1 MFSGSLVA
9 IITPM
14 KSDGSLDFA
23 AWDRLLDLHAAGGT
37 SGIVVG
43 GTTGESPT
51 VTEPEQFEL
60 LKRARARLGTRVQLI
75 AGLGGSSTAHAI
87 ERVRRLAEAPVDG
100 LLIVT
105 PAYNKPTQEGL
116 YQHFAALAR
125 AATAPIILY
134 NVPGRTCVDMQ
145 PDTVARLAKLP
156 GIAGIKEALGSV
168 ERIRELCALVPRD
181 FPVLSG
187 DDATARESVLVGGRG
202 VISVTANLFPRA
214 MADMI
219 AAALR
224 GDAVL
229 AAQLDAPLA
238 ALHQALFVEA
248 NPIPVKWAAAQLG
261 LIEEGI
267 RLPLTWLS
275 EPQRARVAAAL
286 QEARKG
292 AVGASQAAAQGQAVR
307 GGSVLPA
314 AGAA

>member
-23 AWDRLLDLHAAGGT
+23 AWDRLLELHAESGT
-37 SGIVVG
+37 GGIVVG

-60 LKRARARLGTRVQLI
+60 LRRARARLAGRVPLI
-75 AGLGGSSTAHAI
+75 AGLGGSSTAHTV
-87 ERVRRLAEAPVDG
+87 ERVRRLGEAPVDG

-116 YQHFAALAR
+116 YQHYSALAR
-125 AATAPIILY
+125 AASAPIILY
-134 NVPGRTCVDMQ
+134 NVPARTCVDLQ
-145 PDTVARLAKLP
+145 PETVARLAKLP
-156 GIAGIKEALGSV
+156 GIVAVKEALGTV
-168 ERIRELCALVPRD
+168 ERIRELCATLPRD
-181 FPVLSG
+181 FAVLSG
-187 DDATARESVLVGGRG
+187 DDATARESVLVGARG

-219 AAALR
+219 GAALR
-224 GDAVL
+224 GDAAL
-229 AAQLDAPLA
+229 AARLDAPLTP
-238 ALHQALFVEA
+238 LHQALFVEA
-248 NPIPVKWAAAQLG
+248 NPIPVKWAATELG
-261 LIEEGI
+261 LIAEGI

-275 EPQRARVAAAL
+275 EAHRGRVGAAL
-286 QEARKG
+286 REAQHGG
-292 AVGASQAAAQGQAVR
+292 AR
-307 GGSVLPA
+307 LPA

>member
-23 AWDRLLDLHAAGGT
+23 AWDRLLELHAESGT
-37 SGIVVG
+37 GGIVVG

-60 LKRARARLGTRVQLI
+60 LKRARARLAGRVPLI
-75 AGLGGSSTAHAI
+75 AGLGGSSTVHTV
-87 ERVRRLAEAPVDG
+87 ERVRRLGEASVDG

-116 YQHFAALAR
+116 YQHYSALAR
-125 AATAPIILY
+125 AAAAPIILY
-134 NVPGRTCVDMQ
+134 NVPARTCVDLL
-145 PDTVARLAKLP
+145 PETVARLAKLP
-156 GIAGIKEALGSV
+156 GIVAVKEALGKV
-168 ERIRELCALVPRD
+168 ERIRELCATLPRD
-181 FPVLSG
+181 FAVLSG
-187 DDATARESVLVGGRG
+187 DDATARESVLAGGRG

-219 AAALR
+219 GAALR
-224 GDAVL
+224 GDAAL
-229 AAQLDAPLA
+229 AASLDAPLA

-248 NPIPVKWAAAQLG
+248 NPIPVKWAAAELG
-261 LIEEGI
+261 LIAEGI

-275 EPQRARVAAAL
+275 ESHRGRVGAAVREAQRGGARL
-286 QEARKG
+286 P
-292 AVGASQAAAQGQAVR
+292 AVGAA
-307 GGSVLPA
+307 
-314 AGAA
+314 

>member
-23 AWDRLLDLHAAGGT
+23 AWDRLLELHAESGT
-37 SGIVVG
+37 GGIVVG

-60 LKRARARLGTRVQLI
+60 LKRARARLAGRVPLI
-75 AGLGGSSTAHAI
+75 AGLGGSSTAHTV
-87 ERVRRLAEAPVDG
+87 ERVRRLGEAPVDG

-116 YQHFAALAR
+116 YQHYSALAR
-125 AATAPIILY
+125 AASAPIILY
-134 NVPGRTCVDMQ
+134 NVPARTCVDLQ
-145 PDTVARLAKLP
+145 PETVARLAKLP
-156 GIAGIKEALGSV
+156 GIVAVKEALGTV
-168 ERIRELCALVPRD
+168 ERIRELCATLPRD
-181 FPVLSG
+181 FAVLSG
-187 DDATARESVLVGGRG
+187 DDATARESVLVGARG

-219 AAALR
+219 GAALR
-224 GDAVL
+224 GDAAL
-229 AAQLDAPLA
+229 AARLDAPLTP
-238 ALHQALFVEA
+238 LHQALFVEA
-248 NPIPVKWAAAQLG
+248 NPIPVKWAATELG
-261 LIEEGI
+261 LIAEGI

-275 EPQRARVAAAL
+275 EAHRGRVGAAL
-286 QEARKG
+286 REAQHGG
-292 AVGASQAAAQGQAVR
+292 AR
-307 GGSVLPA
+307 LPA